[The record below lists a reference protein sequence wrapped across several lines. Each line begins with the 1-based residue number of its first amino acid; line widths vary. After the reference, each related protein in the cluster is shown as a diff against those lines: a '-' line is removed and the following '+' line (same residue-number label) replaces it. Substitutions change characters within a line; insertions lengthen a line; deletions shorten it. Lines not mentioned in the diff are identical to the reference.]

1 MHGICAYPRAEAC
14 RRVAHFVPW
23 RAAVKEQF
31 GRLPVGPAKAPSA
44 RLCEIGNGQLR
55 YAAPRLGAQD
65 PVFVFEDHV
74 GQKLWSLENFVPLL
88 SARGFSLKEY
98 CSAAGVHV
106 GLTVVCRVLG
116 PGLPRD
122 EVRSSRSREG
132 RVLFSP
138 AQGDAWVSASV
149 KL

>member
-74 GQKLWSLENFVPLL
+74 GQKLWSLEKLRPF
-88 SARGFSLKEY
+88 AFGEGFQLE
-98 CSAAGVHV
+98 
-106 GLTVVCRVLG
+106 
-116 PGLPRD
+116 
-122 EVRSSRSREG
+122 
-132 RVLFSP
+132 RVLFSSWRP
-138 AQGDAWVSASV
+138 RGSDSSLQSFGTWFTER
-149 KL
+149 